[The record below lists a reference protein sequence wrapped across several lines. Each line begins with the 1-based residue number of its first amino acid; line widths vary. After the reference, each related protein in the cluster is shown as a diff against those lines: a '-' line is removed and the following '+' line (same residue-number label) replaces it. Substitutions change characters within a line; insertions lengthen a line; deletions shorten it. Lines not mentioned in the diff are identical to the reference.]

1 MNSRTLTY
9 IIAPNDAD
17 ELFAKSIKDF
27 LLEVENEAANLEQG
41 EMIDYV
47 WENHD
52 ALQNYVD
59 CLRWQLLDRTKYI
72 EALEQELARALA
84 LLP

>member
-1 MNSRTLTY
+1 MKSRPLTY

-17 ELFAKSIKDF
+17 EFFAKSIKDF
-27 LLEVENEAANLEQG
+27 LLEVENDAANLEQG

-52 ALQNYVD
+52 ALQHYAD
-59 CLRWQLLDRTKYI
+59 CIRWQLLDRTKYI
-72 EALEQELARALA
+72 EALEQELARILEQQS
-84 LLP
+84 